1 MLSFDTMSS
10 NGRLSNHSNPACV
23 FGSLIASVSIVM
35 SQTFSV
41 FFVVSFASIFRW
53 VRKCFARSETESK
66 FNSKFWVLNSKLVD
80 FDVEPIHVLGCDW
93 LLSVDG
99 VAVELIHELAVL
111 GMIDAIICGSFVLV
125 AIKTPV
131 ESHQVESHQVEGHQA
146 CQVCVVFITSIGA
159 VFLL

>member
-1 MLSFDTMSS
+1 
-10 NGRLSNHSNPACV
+10 
-23 FGSLIASVSIVM
+23 
-35 SQTFSV
+35 
-41 FFVVSFASIFRW
+41 
-53 VRKCFARSETESK
+53 
-66 FNSKFWVLNSKLVD
+66 
-80 FDVEPIHVLGCDW
+80 

-111 GMIDAIICGSFVLV
+111 GMIDAITCGSFVLV
-125 AIKTPV
+125 AIRIPV